1 MKTLFRPILTP
12 ATAAVAAALSGCAP
26 TSPAAPQVAPQ
37 VTPINATI
45 KLGRVI
51 ERTYLTR
58 VEVPDGGGYPGY
70 GVGVGAAGVG
80 GGGGHGGGAV
90 GLGFSID
97 LTQLFNRRPP
107 QQIDLF
113 LYKVQAADGTV
124 VNVNA
129 PALAGLEP
137 GACAR
142 VIYPDGAP
150 QPLIAPSNEC

>member
-1 MKTLFRPILTP
+1 M
-12 ATAAVAAALSGCAP
+12 
-26 TSPAAPQVAPQ
+26 
-37 VTPINATI
+37 
-45 KLGRVI
+45 
-51 ERTYLTR
+51 
-58 VEVPDGGGYPGY
+58 
-70 GVGVGAAGVG
+70 
-80 GGGGHGGGAV
+80 